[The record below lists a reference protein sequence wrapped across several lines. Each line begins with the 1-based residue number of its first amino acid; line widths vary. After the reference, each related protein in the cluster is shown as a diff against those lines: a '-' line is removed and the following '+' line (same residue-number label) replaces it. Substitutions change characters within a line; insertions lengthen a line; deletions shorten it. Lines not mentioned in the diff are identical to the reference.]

1 MPPLFLLDANA
12 CNARGL
18 ISELNELE
26 RLAIQGVIELLY
38 TETTWDEAKYGSLT
52 REGKV
57 VDFFFVGLANED
69 NFGLQQPWRDAI
81 SKIVFPNGIRDERD
95 SRDVE
100 ALVTT
105 KIAGGI
111 FVTNDGASNSQPGG
125 ILGHKAE
132 LSEIGIVVFSFSQ
145 ALDCALKAA
154 EYNRSN

>member
-1 MPPLFLLDANA
+1 
-12 CNARGL
+12 
-18 ISELNELE
+18 
-26 RLAIQGVIELLY
+26 
-38 TETTWDEAKYGSLT
+38 
-52 REGKV
+52 
-57 VDFFFVGLANED
+57 LANEV

-111 FVTNDGASNSQPGG
+111 FVTNDGASNSQPCE
-125 ILGHKAE
+125 ILGHMAE

-145 ALDCALKAA
+145 ALDCAFEAA
-154 EYNRSN
+154 EYTR